1 MRALNPNKLAELSTF
16 NDLLDEKFG
25 KQGTP
30 ERERFNKESL
40 VWVDDNMSDNCLREP
55 SND

>member
-25 KQGTP
+25 EQGTP

-40 VWVDDNMSDNCLREP
+40 AWVDDNMSDNCLRDL

>member
-25 KQGTP
+25 EQGTP

-40 VWVDDNMSDNCLREP
+40 VWVDDNMSDKCLRDL